1 MRSRTRRIST
11 DRVPIVCHMM
21 PSGSGE
27 EAPNSCRASAVADS
41 PVIAPGESATAEA
54 RQLLGASS
62 PDPDGII
69 WHTIGTRS
77 VLIRL
82 VLLRMAEPAHYP
94 QSITSLLAAI
104 ALYDHDTTT
113 HG

>member
-1 MRSRTRRIST
+1 MRPPVYRPPTNIPQLARRLRMSRNAWRTSC
-11 DRVPIVCHMM
+11 VPGAIT
-21 PSGSGE
+21 
-27 EAPNSCRASAVADS
+27 
-41 PVIAPGESATAEA
+41 GESATAEA

-62 PDPDGII
+62 PDPDGVI

-104 ALYDHDTTT
+104 ALYDHDITT
-113 HG
+113 HGHVRP